1 MGVRQHRLL
10 SRGHGR
16 RGTANARPGRCHP
29 GRHPLERYRFNTS
42 ATDNA
47 GPYHAWLAMIHEHE
61 GDGVGQRRDAGHTGR
76 LRDEV
81 AINADADIRKLVE
94 DQVSF
99 TGEADLIARV
109 DALADRAETI
119 LEAAAADPLPV
130 LGAQLVWRPVHQ
142 GTSTAWAPYH
152 CTVGGGVLGG
162 EGCVRLHR
170 PVHAHPLRVRVHR
183 TLRLSGGAFAP
194 GEKVTVRLAGVNRVL
209 ATLKATGDGTL
220 RLRVRI
226 PTTRPG
232 RHRLLLRGE
241 RSAMKQ
247 DVVVRLLE
255 PKGGDEY
262 QVPADT
268 SARRACVRANAPPH
282 PSWVGPAVAT
292 L

>member
-1 MGVRQHRLL
+1 M
-10 SRGHGR
+10 
-16 RGTANARPGRCHP
+16 
-29 GRHPLERYRFNTS
+29 
-42 ATDNA
+42 
-47 GPYHAWLAMIHEHE
+47 
-61 GDGVGQRRDAGHTGR
+61 
-76 LRDEV
+76 

-130 LGAQLVWRPVHQ
+130 LGAQLGWRPVHQ

-220 RLRVRI
+220 RTRVRI

-232 RHRLLLRGE
+232 RHRLLLRGR

-255 PKGGDEY
+255 PK
-262 QVPADT
+262 
-268 SARRACVRANAPPH
+268 
-282 PSWVGPAVAT
+282 
-292 L
+292 